1 MKTNIAN
8 LINMVAEDERKLN
21 VLSRGVINHIYTVTA
36 KELDG
41 KENVI
46 EDYKEDFE
54 SDYSQYNELLKRIE
68 KMKKIIYLKN
78 NELKLP
84 DGSSIQDA
92 LVEVGLLRKKFN
104 LLNQLC
110 EHKSSNRR
118 ITEVNNSYFEC
129 RTLNFD
135 AKKLKEELNEIEN
148 KIQSIEFEI
157 SKLNSIEF
165 DIEI

>member
-1 MKTNIAN
+1 MKTNISN
-8 LINMVAEDERKLN
+8 LINLVAEDERKLN
-21 VLSRGVINHIYTVTA
+21 VLSRGIVNHVYTVTA

-41 KENVI
+41 KENII

-54 SDYSQYNELLKRIE
+54 SEYAQYNEVLERIE
-68 KMKKIIYLKN
+68 KMKKVIYLKN
-78 NELKLP
+78 NELRLP

-92 LVEVGLLRKKFN
+92 LVKVGILRKKFN

-110 EHKSSNRR
+110 EYKSSNHR

-129 RTLNFD
+129 KTLNFD
-135 AKKLKEELNEIEN
+135 TKELKSKLDEIEK
-148 KIQSIEFEI
+148 KIQNIEFEI

>member
-8 LINMVAEDERKLN
+8 LINLVAEDERKLN
-21 VLSRGVINHIYTVTA
+21 ILSRGILNHIYTVTA

-41 KENVI
+41 KENII

-54 SDYSQYNELLKRIE
+54 CEYSQYNEILNRIE
-68 KMKKIIYLKN
+68 KMKKVIYLKN

-92 LVEVGLLRKKFN
+92 LVEVGVLRKKVN

-110 EHKSSNRR
+110 EYKSSNRR

-135 AKKLKEELNEIEN
+135 SKKLKEELNEFEN
-148 KIQSIEFEI
+148 KIQNIEFEI
-157 SKLNSIEF
+157 SKLNSVEF
-165 DIEI
+165 EVEI